1 MILIIPPSPF
11 LLDEKVFMSLGVLK
25 VASVLEKKMPVKV
38 LDLSGVKNYLEVIR
52 NEKET
57 QKAEV
62 LGITATTPQMP
73 AAFKIRQ
80 ALGGRVILG
89 GPHVTLVNAAYKKN
103 PLGRARTAFEQLDG
117 FDVLVAGDGEEAVSE
132 ALKEDS
138 PHLVDGDDPKTRLF
152 LDNQRLNELPYPARH
167 LMDVSSYHYSI
178 DGERALSLIAQLGC
192 PFECGFCGG
201 RLSPMLRRVRTRTS
215 ENVVNEMTKI
225 YEDYG
230 IKGFMMYDD
239 ELNVNPRMNEL
250 MELIS
255 KKSVNWKLRGFIKSQ
270 LFTEEQAARMVKAGF
285 KWILVGF
292 ESGSPKILKNIKKR
306 ATREENSRCLQI
318 AHKYGLKVKALMSL
332 GHPGESLQT
341 VLETKEWL
349 LKERPDDFD
358 ITIITT
364 YPGTPYYD
372 QAVKQG
378 NYWEFTA
385 NGDKLYSEEVDY
397 TTTSDYYKGIPGE
410 YKAYVFTDHLTSQEL
425 VKLRDLTEDE
435 VRSTLGLPYPSK
447 GYDHSMGQAAAV

>member
-1 MILIIPPSPF
+1 
-11 LLDEKVFMSLGVLK
+11 
-25 VASVLEKKMPVKV
+25 
-38 LDLSGVKNYLEVIR
+38 
-52 NEKET
+52 
-57 QKAEV
+57 
-62 LGITATTPQMP
+62 
-73 AAFKIRQ
+73 
-80 ALGGRVILG
+80 
-89 GPHVTLVNAAYKKN
+89 
-103 PLGRARTAFEQLDG
+103 
-117 FDVLVAGDGEEAVSE
+117 
-132 ALKEDS
+132 
-138 PHLVDGDDPKTRLF
+138 
-152 LDNQRLNELPYPARH
+152 
-167 LMDVSSYHYSI
+167 
-178 DGERALSLIAQLGC
+178 
-192 PFECGFCGG
+192 
-201 RLSPMLRRVRTRTS
+201 
-215 ENVVNEMTKI
+215 
-225 YEDYG
+225 
-230 IKGFMMYDD
+230 
-239 ELNVNPRMNEL
+239 MNEL

-255 KKSVNWKLRGFIKSQ
+255 KKSVNWKLRGFIKTQ

-318 AHKYGLKVKALMSL
+318 AHKYGLKVRALMSL